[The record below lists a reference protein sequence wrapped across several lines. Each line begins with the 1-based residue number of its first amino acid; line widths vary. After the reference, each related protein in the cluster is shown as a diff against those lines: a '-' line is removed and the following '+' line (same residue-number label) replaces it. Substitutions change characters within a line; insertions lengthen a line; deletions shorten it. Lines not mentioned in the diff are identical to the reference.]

1 MKLIDV
7 GKIGLNGS
15 EIVLGCMRINKVS
28 YKEAEKAVMTS
39 LEKNI
44 NFFDHA
50 DIYGKGDS
58 EKIFGKI
65 LENNNIKRDN
75 IIIQTK
81 CGIRN
86 GFFDFSKEHIINS
99 VNKSLESLKI
109 DYVDTL
115 LLHRPDT
122 LFEPEEVAEAFNKL
136 YNDGKVKYFGVS
148 NQTPIQIDLLQK
160 YLNHKLIIN
169 QLQFGIMHTG
179 MIDHSLNMN
188 MKNDSSINRDSC
200 ILEYS
205 RLKDM
210 TIQAWSPFQY
220 GFFEGVFIG
229 NEKFKSLNDV
239 IDKFSEKYNVTPNA
253 IATAW
258 ILRHPAKMQV
268 IIGTMNSK
276 RISDISKASNIILS
290 REDWYEIYR
299 AAGNVLP

>member
-1 MKLIDV
+1 
-7 GKIGLNGS
+7 
-15 EIVLGCMRINKVS
+15 MRINKVS

-179 MIDHSLNMN
+179 MINHSLNMN

>member
-58 EKIFGKI
+58 EKIFGKV

-179 MIDHSLNMN
+179 MINHSLNMN

-239 IDKFSEKYNVTPNA
+239 IDKFSEKYNATPNA

>member
-7 GKIGLNGS
+7 GKIDLNGS

-169 QLQFGIMHTG
+169 QLQFSIMHTG

-188 MKNDSSINRDSC
+188 MKNDSSINRDNG

-253 IATAW
+253 IATA
-258 ILRHPAKMQV
+258 
-268 IIGTMNSK
+268 
-276 RISDISKASNIILS
+276 
-290 REDWYEIYR
+290 
-299 AAGNVLP
+299 